1 MRIGRFHFSETA
13 HKMKTSMPTVPSPAF
28 PDAPHARR
36 MKLSERISL
45 SLRQEYL
52 SGQLSGGQ
60 KLPTELQL
68 SEVFGVSRT
77 VIREAIAGLAAD
89 GLLES
94 RQGAGIFVVEQ
105 PAETAAMPPVVR
117 QDLPNNISNALNV
130 LEVRIALEME
140 SAALAAIRKNS
151 SQEARIQETFFEFDR
166 LLQLGQ
172 PTGKADFDFHRS
184 IAEAT
189 NNPFYVEVLDGLG
202 TRTIPCD
209 VTSPHA
215 TEEVLS
221 FDYQAGLQKEHL
233 AIMNAILL
241 GDADQ
246 ARIAMRQHLAASQQR
261 YRTRMRERVTLY
273 TEKSRLGMSIAK
285 PD

>member
-1 MRIGRFHFSETA
+1 
-13 HKMKTSMPTVPSPAF
+13 MKTPMPTVPPPAS

-36 MKLSERISL
+36 LKLSERISL

-77 VIREAIAGLAAD
+77 VIREAVAGLAAD

-105 PAETAAMPPVVR
+105 PAGATMPPVVR

-140 SAALAAIRKNS
+140 SAALAAVRKNS

-166 LLQLGQ
+166 LLQIGH

-246 ARIAMRQHLAASQQR
+246 ARVAMREHLAASQQR
-261 YRTRMRERVTLY
+261 YRSRMRERVNLY
-273 TEKSRLGMSIAK
+273 TEKSKLPIFTTK